1 MSGAGRRSR
10 WIASAGCASLL
21 VAAHAV
27 LACTDARA
35 PLLVVVDEQ
44 PKFGAPAPGARGSG
58 LIADWA
64 ARGVDRH
71 VAKDI
76 AALHSALPALDRAAL
91 AASAFECLGVADPT
105 GGCRQVRIG
114 DIGSDQDLRAMAQGR
129 TDGCVLA
136 ALVSF
141 RLASSYYMTRVELRE
156 FQQSDGGLKQKA
168 SRLAAYVTRPPEEV
182 LAHHAIEQYWQAG
195 QPSRL
200 ETEVRASVGD
210 LSDLLSAVLTAH
222 RNDDESRWQDAI
234 WKELPDVKPL
244 QSTGRYHCRGL
255 AGAACRSVKLLRES
269 GERSWVVG
277 PTVGATEAA
286 VSLDRNAALYSTSAN
301 WAMNL
306 DF

>member
-1 MSGAGRRSR
+1 MSNRSLAPRRPGR
-10 WIASAGCASLL
+10 
-21 VAAHAV
+21 AA
-27 LACTDARA
+27 
-35 PLLVVVDEQ
+35 
-44 PKFGAPAPGARGSG
+44 G

-64 ARGVDRH
+64 AMGVDRH

-76 AALHSALPALDRAAL
+76 AALHSALPALDRAAV
-91 AASAFECLGVADPT
+91 AASAFECLGVADPK
-105 GGCRQVRIG
+105 GGCRQIRIG
-114 DIGSDQDLRAMAQGR
+114 DIGSDQDLRAMARGR

-141 RLASSYYMTRVELRE
+141 
-156 FQQSDGGLKQKA
+156 
-168 SRLAAYVTRPPEEV
+168 RLAAYVTRPPEEV